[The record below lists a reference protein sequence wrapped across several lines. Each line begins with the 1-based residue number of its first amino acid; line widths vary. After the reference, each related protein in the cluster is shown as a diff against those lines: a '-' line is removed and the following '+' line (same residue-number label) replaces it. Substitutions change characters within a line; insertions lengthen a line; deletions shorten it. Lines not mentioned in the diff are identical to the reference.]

1 MRIGIDYTAAVQQ
14 GAGIGRYTR
23 QLVRALLELDT
34 HNEYV
39 LLAAAAGSGL
49 PWKGPAGR
57 TSGFD
62 RSTLYGVSPGHV
74 RTITLPVSERLLTI
88 LWHRLRL
95 PLWVEWIAGPLD
107 VFHSPDF
114 VLPPVRRARTVLTVH
129 DLSFVRVPECADPGL
144 RSYLQRVVPASA
156 RRADIVLADSECTK
170 ADVVELLGVDVSR
183 VVVVYPGVEP
193 RFQRVQD
200 RQALDAVRQRYNLP
214 DHFALGLGTLQ
225 PRKNLGR
232 LIEAYAGVREEL
244 GSELHLV
251 IAGGAGWMYES
262 VFRRVAELGLQ
273 NLVSFPG
280 YIADEDL
287 PTLYSLADLFV
298 FPSLYE
304 GFGLPVLE
312 AMACGTPVV
321 TSAVSSLPEVAGDAA
336 LLVDPLDT
344 QALAEAMRRALD
356 DTRLRSEMV
365 QKGLEQ
371 ARRFTWAVSAR
382 QLMEI
387 YHRLG

>member
-1 MRIGIDYTAAVQQ
+1 
-14 GAGIGRYTR
+14 
-23 QLVRALLELDT
+23 
-34 HNEYV
+34 
-39 LLAAAAGSGL
+39 
-49 PWKGPAGR
+49 
-57 TSGFD
+57 
-62 RSTLYGVSPGHV
+62 
-74 RTITLPVSERLLTI
+74 
-88 LWHRLRL
+88 
-95 PLWVEWIAGPLD
+95 
-107 VFHSPDF
+107 
-114 VLPPVRRARTVLTVH
+114 
-129 DLSFVRVPECADPGL
+129 
-144 RSYLQRVVPASA
+144 
-156 RRADIVLADSECTK
+156 
-170 ADVVELLGVDVSR
+170 VELLGVDVSR

>member
-1 MRIGIDYTAAVQQ
+1 MRIGIDCTAAVRQ

-23 QLVRALLELDT
+23 QLVQALLALDT
-34 HNEYV
+34 HNDYV
-39 LLAAAAGSGL
+39 LLAASGGSGL
-49 PWKGPAGR
+49 SREA
-57 TSGFD
+57 TSGKPGGLG
-62 RSTLYGVSPGHV
+62 SLASHGVSPGHV
-74 RTITLPVSERLLTI
+74 RMVTLPVSERLLTI
-88 LWHRLRL
+88 IWHRLRL
-95 PLWVEWIAGPLD
+95 PLWVELATGTLD

-144 RSYLQRVVPASA
+144 RSYLQHVVPASA
-156 RRADIVLADSECTK
+156 RRADIVLADSQCTK

-193 RFQRVQD
+193 RFRRVQD
-200 RQALDAVRQRYNLP
+200 QHTLDAVRERYGLP
-214 DHFALGLGTLQ
+214 VRFALGLGTLQ

-232 LIEAYAGVREEL
+232 LIEAYAGLQEESA
-244 GSELHLV
+244 GGLHLV

-262 VFRRVAELGLQ
+262 LFRRVAELRLQ
-273 NLVSFPG
+273 NTVSFPG

-287 PTLYSLADLFV
+287 PALYTLADLFV

-344 QALAEAMRRALD
+344 QALAEAMRRALE

-365 QKGLEQ
+365 EKGLRQ
-371 ARRFTWAVSAR
+371 ALCFTWSESAR
-382 QLMEI
+382 QLLEL
-387 YHRLG
+387 YHSLG

>member
-1 MRIGIDYTAAVQQ
+1 MRIGIDYTAAVRQ

-23 QLVRALLELDT
+23 QLVQALLELDT
-34 HNEYV
+34 QNEYV
-39 LLAAAAGSGL
+39 LLAAAADSGL
-49 PWKGPAGR
+49 SREATLGR
-57 TSGFD
+57 PDGFD
-62 RSTLYGVSPGHV
+62 GLALDGVSPGRV
-74 RTITLPVSERLLTI
+74 RTVPLPVSERLLTI

-95 PLWVEWIAGPLD
+95 PLWVEWATGALD

-144 RSYLQRVVPASA
+144 RSYLQHVVPASA

-183 VVVVYPGVEP
+183 VVVVYPGVES

-200 RQALDAVRQRYNLP
+200 QHTLDAVRQRYNLP
-214 DHFALGLGTLQ
+214 DRFALGLGTLQ

-232 LIEAYAGVREEL
+232 LIEAYAGMREGL
-244 GSELHLV
+244 GSGLHLV
-251 IAGGAGWMYES
+251 IAGGAGWMYEG

-287 PTLYSLADLFV
+287 PALYSLADLFV

-344 QALAEAMRRALD
+344 QALAEAMRRVMD
-356 DTRLRSEMV
+356 DAKLRSEMV
-365 QKGLEQ
+365 QKGLDQ
-371 ARRFTWAVSAR
+371 ARRFTWSGSAR
-382 QLMEI
+382 QLLET
-387 YHRLG
+387 YHRLD